1 MSQVTLDSTRSLL
14 RFLTC
19 GSVDD
24 GKSTLI
30 GRLLYDAQL
39 IFEDQLRGITIES
52 QRKLGDEA
60 ALDLSLLVDGLQA
73 EREQG
78 ITIDVAY
85 RFFSTAKRRFIV
97 ADTPGHEQYT
107 RNMATGASTADL
119 AVLLVDARKGLLVQT
134 HRHSCIASL
143 LGIRHVV
150 LAINKMDLVDFDEQI
165 FRTIETQYREFARQL
180 NFTSITAIPLSA
192 LNGDNVFRHSN
203 NMPWYQGS
211 TFMSFLED
219 VDVDAAREPEPFR
232 MPVQWVN
239 RPHQDF
245 RGFSG
250 TISAGI
256 VTVGDQVRIQPMG
269 TIAHIQRIAHY
280 DGDKNSAA
288 RGEAVTLVLDR
299 EVDVSRGAVICSAQ
313 QPASVAERI
322 EAHVLWMHESPVQPG
337 RQYLCKLGT
346 ATVPAVITKISGKI
360 DVNSMQQLTT
370 EQLEMNEIGICVVQ
384 FESQIPHDVYT
395 TNRHMGGFIF
405 IDRIS
410 NETVAAGMI
419 ISDVSIA
426 RNITWQQHDVSKA
439 TRSALKNQKPG
450 VLWLTGLSGAGKSTI
465 ANLVERALAAEG
477 KHTYIL
483 DGDNIRHGLSS
494 DLGFAAADRIE
505 NIRRVSE
512 VARLLTDAGLIV
524 IVSLISPYQSE
535 RDRARRTIVTGEF
548 IEVFIDTP
556 LAECERRDPKGL
568 YRRARAGEIR
578 GMTGIDSP
586 YEAPSNPEMH
596 IETVNRTPEESAIMI
611 VEWLRTH
618 GHLQA

>member
-1 MSQVTLDSTRSLL
+1 
-14 RFLTC
+14 
-19 GSVDD
+19 
-24 GKSTLI
+24 
-30 GRLLYDAQL
+30 
-39 IFEDQLRGITIES
+39 
-52 QRKLGDEA
+52 
-60 ALDLSLLVDGLQA
+60 
-73 EREQG
+73 
-78 ITIDVAY
+78 
-85 RFFSTAKRRFIV
+85 
-97 ADTPGHEQYT
+97 
-107 RNMATGASTADL
+107 
-119 AVLLVDARKGLLVQT
+119 
-134 HRHSCIASL
+134 
-143 LGIRHVV
+143 VV
-150 LAINKMDLVDFDEQI
+150 LAINKMDLVDFDERI

-250 TISAGI
+250 TITGGS
-256 VTVGDQVRIQPMG
+256 VTIGDQVRIQPMG
-269 TIAHIQRIAHY
+269 TLAHVQQIAHY
-280 DGDKNSAA
+280 DGEKNSAA
-288 RGEAVTLVLDR
+288 RGEAVTIVLDR
-299 EVDVSRGAVICSAQ
+299 EVDVSRGAVICSAT
-313 QPASVAERI
+313 QPASVAERV

-360 DVNSMQQLTT
+360 DVNSMQQISA

-395 TNRHMGGFIF
+395 ANRHMGGFIF

-419 ISDVSIA
+419 ISDISIA

-483 DGDNIRHGLSS
+483 DGDNIRHGLSN
-494 DLGFAAADRIE
+494 DLGFAATDRIE

-556 LAECERRDPKGL
+556 LAECERS
-568 YRRARAGEIR
+568 AE
-578 GMTGIDSP
+578 TGRLNEQTANLLPTTCKHVDQRLR
-586 YEAPSNPEMH
+586 NL
-596 IETVNRTPEESAIMI
+596 RFSAA
-611 VEWLRTH
+611 LD
-618 GHLQA
+618 Q

>member
-52 QRKLGDEA
+52 QRKLGDAA

-150 LAINKMDLVDFDEQI
+150 LAINKMDLVDFDEQV
-165 FRTIETQYREFARQL
+165 FRVIETQYREFARQL

-203 NMPWYQGS
+203 SMPWYQGS
-211 TFMSFLED
+211 TFMSYLED
-219 VDVDAAREPEPFR
+219 VDIDASREPEPFR

-250 TISAGI
+250 TISGGT
-256 VTVGDQVRIQPMG
+256 VTIGDQVRIQPMG
-269 TIAHIQRIAHY
+269 TTAQIQRIAHF
-280 DGDKNSAA
+280 DGDKTSAV

-299 EVDVSRGAVICSAQ
+299 EVDVSRGAVICSAA
-313 QPASVAERI
+313 QPASVADRI
-322 EAHVLWMHESPVQPG
+322 EANVMWMHESPAQPG

-346 ATVPAVITKISGKI
+346 STVPAVITKISSKI
-360 DVNSMQQLTT
+360 DVNTMQQMSA

-384 FESQIPHDVYT
+384 FESPIPHDIYT
-395 TNRHMGGFIF
+395 SNRQTGGFIF
-405 IDRIS
+405 IDRVS

-419 ISDVSIA
+419 INDVNAA

-465 ANLVERALAAEG
+465 ANLVERILAAEG

-494 DLGFAAADRIE
+494 DLGFAATDRIE

-548 IEVFIDTP
+548 IEVFIDTS

-586 YEAPSNPEMH
+586 YEAPINPEIH
-596 IETVNRTPEESAIMI
+596 IETVNRTPEKSAILI
-611 VEWLRTH
+611 VEWLRNR
-618 GHLQA
+618 GHLHA

>member
-1 MSQVTLDSTRSLL
+1 MDLL
-14 RFLTC
+14 RFYTC

-52 QRKLGDEA
+52 QRKLGDAA

-150 LAINKMDLVDFDEQI
+150 LAINKMDLVDFDEQV
-165 FRTIETQYREFARQL
+165 FRVIETQYREFARQL

-203 NMPWYQGS
+203 SMPWYQGS
-211 TFMSFLED
+211 TFMSYLED
-219 VDVDAAREPEPFR
+219 VDIDASREPEPFR

-250 TISAGI
+250 TISGGT
-256 VTVGDQVRIQPMG
+256 VTIGDQVRIQPMG
-269 TIAHIQRIAHY
+269 TTAQIQRIAHF
-280 DGDKNSAA
+280 DGDKTSAV

-299 EVDVSRGAVICSAQ
+299 EVDVSRGAVICSAA
-313 QPASVAERI
+313 QPASVADRI
-322 EAHVLWMHESPVQPG
+322 EANVMWMHESPAQPG

-346 ATVPAVITKISGKI
+346 STVPAVITKISSKI
-360 DVNSMQQLTT
+360 DVNTMQQMSA

-384 FESQIPHDVYT
+384 FESPIPHDIYT
-395 TNRHMGGFIF
+395 SNRQTGGFIF
-405 IDRIS
+405 IDRVS

-419 ISDVSIA
+419 INDVNAA

-465 ANLVERALAAEG
+465 ANLVERILAAEG

-494 DLGFAAADRIE
+494 DLGFAATDRIE

-548 IEVFIDTP
+548 IEVFIDTS

-586 YEAPSNPEMH
+586 YEAPINPEIH
-596 IETVNRTPEESAIMI
+596 IETVNRTPEESAILI
-611 VEWLRTH
+611 VEWLRNR
-618 GHLQA
+618 GHLHA

>member
-52 QRKLGDEA
+52 QRKLGDAA

-150 LAINKMDLVDFDEQI
+150 LAINKMDLVDFDEQV
-165 FRTIETQYREFARQL
+165 FRVIETQYREFARQL

-203 NMPWYQGS
+203 SMPWYQGS
-211 TFMSFLED
+211 TFMSYLED
-219 VDVDAAREPEPFR
+219 VDIDASREPEPFR

-250 TISAGI
+250 TISGGT
-256 VTVGDQVRIQPMG
+256 VTIGDQVRIQPMG
-269 TIAHIQRIAHY
+269 TTAQIQRIAHF
-280 DGDKNSAA
+280 DADKTSAV

-299 EVDVSRGAVICSAQ
+299 EVDVSRGAVICSAA
-313 QPASVAERI
+313 QPASVADRI
-322 EAHVLWMHESPVQPG
+322 EANVMWMHESPAQPG

-346 ATVPAVITKISGKI
+346 STVPAVITKISSKI
-360 DVNSMQQLTT
+360 DVNTMQQMSA

-384 FESQIPHDVYT
+384 FESPIPHDIYT
-395 TNRHMGGFIF
+395 SNRQTGGFIF
-405 IDRIS
+405 IDRVS

-419 ISDVSIA
+419 INDVNAA

-465 ANLVERALAAEG
+465 ANLVERILAAEG

-494 DLGFAAADRIE
+494 DLGFAATDRIE

-548 IEVFIDTP
+548 IEVFIDTS

-586 YEAPSNPEMH
+586 YEAPINPEIH
-596 IETVNRTPEESAIMI
+596 IETVNRTPEESAILI
-611 VEWLRTH
+611 VEWLRNR
-618 GHLQA
+618 GHLHA